1 MPRYIKKALRLTT
14 GGLLRQYRN
23 FQATHHLHHYVDHRF
38 KRGTYA
44 WDHMLEPLPQKES
57 LHPDMVPIKHSD
69 GDSVNDSMDS
79 VDSDTS
85 TSDVD
90 IRDIKDEASHNE
102 PKGGSANT
110 QQSGMES
117 DPSSDM
123 SGASD
128 AEGHNH
134 LCSESSYTDTPSAS
148 RKHTRHSDDISLDG
162 SITPRKKKPHPSDQ
176 NRLTH
181 ATSINDVNDDGFS
194 IKYDS
199 DGAKSEST
207 ATRAGSTRQRRLAAR
222 SAKRQQSQQSS
233 VHSNSDSDTIS
244 NGGSRSDVNSGSG
257 SDSTP
262 LRAKPVL
269 TDIMPIKATQ
279 EKTVDPQSGP
289 PRDSIRDL
297 VSTRHIH
304 DFWEYRST
312 VVAVADAQGDDLLRI
327 AAAHY
332 IPQHKGNKSIDSI
345 KKSDDSGSWPREF
358 RRASHL
364 ERKYCSW
371 RNTIPASKAHKQSI
385 ADNADAK
392 RSNSGIPSRPRK
404 TTTPMLNLTE
414 SLLAQYALIAESEYK
429 DRPKPF
435 NTVNLDDETHSA
447 PIDSDNYLGGTEDP
461 WKFDSSHEASKAVEE
476 TTKAFYRIL
485 ESMSYSRNQFTLNTF
500 NVEGDS
506 LFTAAFL
513 AGVPE
518 NAIANARR
526 RAEKVVFYKRPIPFH
541 ADKETA
547 YIKRRASS
555 ALYRKKRR
563 FAQQQANSGLSEF
576 MDGNSN
582 LVNNDGG
589 LNSKA
594 RRHDSD
600 DGHDDDSNDGDSD
613 NRHDDDDGGESVG
626 QAQDFV
632 GSGDYVTALCD
643 ESDVTVD
650 SQDDK

>member
-244 NGGSRSDVNSGSG
+244 NGGSRSD
-257 SDSTP
+257 
-262 LRAKPVL
+262 
-269 TDIMPIKATQ
+269 
-279 EKTVDPQSGP
+279 
-289 PRDSIRDL
+289 
-297 VSTRHIH
+297 
-304 DFWEYRST
+304 EYRST